1 MIWRPGGLV
10 SQSGRE
16 LDKVETYG
24 KEEIADVVGDV
35 DGNADVG
42 EVEAV
47 AEVNQA
53 DGDDVVGD

>member
-1 MIWRPGGLV
+1 M